1 MGNPDLA
8 KWWDFPFHHFHPF
21 EFFYIFLFSFLQA
34 LIPFDRPC
42 RLLPVE
48 SPRGTA
54 MFQPRLQR
62 AIDVGTRLHAPGET
76 GIPLV

>member
-21 EFFYIFLFSFLQA
+21 EFFLYFFVF
-34 LIPFDRPC
+34 FFTGFV
-42 RLLPVE
+42 LPVE